1 MDPID
6 LLMSE
11 HRVIERVLDALLVV
25 ADDWRRGGD
34 GRPTLARFVR
44 FIREYADRRHHG
56 KEEDLLFE
64 AMIEHGVPREY
75 GPIACMLGEHEA
87 GRELVAAL
95 GRRATQ
101 AAPWTDDDRDDN
113 LRDAMDFTSLLR
125 NHIAKEDQMLYPL
138 ARRTLPPATIEAMA
152 AACAE
157 QAPPADDPLLALA
170 HELIALGQATV
181 HRIEPTNARASSLG
195 ATPT

>member
-11 HRVIERVLDALLVV
+11 HRVIERVLDAFLVV

-44 FIREYADRRHHG
+44 FIREYADLRHHG

-87 GRELVAAL
+87 GRALVAQL

-101 AAPWTDDDRDDN
+101 ATAWTDDDRDDN
-113 LRDAMDFTSLLR
+113 LRDAMDFTALLR

-138 ARRTLPPATIEAMA
+138 ARRTLPAATVEALA
-152 AACAE
+152 IACAE
-157 QAPPADDPLLALA
+157 QAPPADDPLMALA
-170 HELIALGQATV
+170 TELIALGQATV
-181 HRIEPTNARASSLG
+181 HGVDPAA
-195 ATPT
+195 ATADAAW

>member
-11 HRVIERVLDALLVV
+11 HRVIERVLDAFLVV
-25 ADDWRRGGD
+25 ADEWRRGGD

-44 FIREYADRRHHG
+44 FIREYADLRHHG

-87 GRELVAAL
+87 GRALVAQL

-101 AAPWTDDDRDDN
+101 PTAWTVDDRDDN
-113 LRDAMDFTSLLR
+113 LRDAMDFTALLR

-138 ARRTLPPATIEAMA
+138 ARRTLPAATVEALA
-152 AACAE
+152 IACAE
-157 QAPPADDPLLALA
+157 QAPPADDPLMALA
-170 HELIALGQATV
+170 TELIALGQATV
-181 HRIEPTNARASSLG
+181 HGVDPAV
-195 ATPT
+195 ATAAAW

>member
-11 HRVIERVLDALLVV
+11 HRVIERVLDAFLVV

-44 FIREYADRRHHG
+44 FIREYADLRHHG

-87 GRELVAAL
+87 GRALVAQL

-101 AAPWTDDDRDDN
+101 AAAWTDDDRDDN
-113 LRDAMDFTSLLR
+113 LRDAMDFTALLR

-138 ARRTLPPATIEAMA
+138 ARRTLPAATVEALA
-152 AACAE
+152 IACAE
-157 QAPPADDPLLALA
+157 QAPPADDPLMALA
-170 HELIALGQATV
+170 TELIALGQATV
-181 HRIEPTNARASSLG
+181 HGVDPAA
-195 ATPT
+195 ATAAAAW

>member
-11 HRVIERVLDALLVV
+11 HRVIERVLDAFLVV
-25 ADDWRRGGD
+25 ADEWRRGGD

-44 FIREYADRRHHG
+44 FIREYADLRHHG

-87 GRELVAAL
+87 GRALVAQL

-101 AAPWTDDDRDDN
+101 PTAWTVDDRDDN
-113 LRDAMDFTSLLR
+113 LRDAMDFTALLR

-138 ARRTLPPATIEAMA
+138 ARRTLPAATVEALA
-152 AACAE
+152 IACAE
-157 QAPPADDPLLALA
+157 QAPPADDPLMALA
-170 HELIALGQATV
+170 TELIALGQATV
-181 HRIEPTNARASSLG
+181 HGVDPAA
-195 ATPT
+195 ATAAW